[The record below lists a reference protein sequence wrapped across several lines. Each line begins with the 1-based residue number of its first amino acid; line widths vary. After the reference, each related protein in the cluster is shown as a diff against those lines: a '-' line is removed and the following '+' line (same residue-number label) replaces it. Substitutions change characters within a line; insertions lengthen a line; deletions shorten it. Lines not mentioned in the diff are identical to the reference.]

1 MRYFVMH
8 NNPVTLG
15 LQKHVLLIKHIY
27 VIFSYV
33 PATYGKYVTITLRLG
48 LSIYCVFSYVKIM
61 FKCFSYNDIFFMTLG
76 LHSFVVCC
84 ITYGNNV
91 WKLRFV
97 FVRHCNIF
105 LISLQLHCLYVRY
118 NYVYQ

>member
-91 WKLRFV
+91 WNNAWKLRFV
-97 FVRHCNIF
+97 FVRDCDVF
-105 LISLQLHCLYVRY
+105 FSSQLSYLFV
-118 NYVYQ
+118 

>member
-1 MRYFVMH
+1 MH

-15 LQKHVLLIKHIY
+15 LQKQVLLIKHIY

-61 FKCFSYNDIFFMTLG
+61 L
-76 LHSFVVCC
+76 
-84 ITYGNNV
+84 
-91 WKLRFV
+91 
-97 FVRHCNIF
+97 
-105 LISLQLHCLYVRY
+105 
-118 NYVYQ
+118 